1 MDMHRKEQPMRLE
14 LGTRV
19 YCNDE
24 SVGKLADVVIDP
36 IASRVTHLVVE
47 PDRER
52 WLARLVPIELAEPA
66 PDTRG
71 AITLRTTMDEVR
83 RLPPVH
89 RIAYLQ
95 LDGLPVADADWD
107 LGIQE
112 VLALPYY
119 PAYDLE
125 PTPYDYTLTYD
136 RVPKNEVEIR
146 RASSVH
152 SADGHRLGHVDGFV
166 VDHDEQINH
175 LVLERG
181 HPWGRREITIPVGA
195 VAKVETDAVVLNLTK
210 DEVGMLPEVRVQ
222 RWPMSGLPARPTAP
236 RLFGTP
242 DDEAAEREEYGGP
255 ASGEAELERYRS
267 AAVYPMQEAAEAAD
281 ANLASFKRPPDPA
294 P

>member
-1 MDMHRKEQPMRLE
+1 MRLE

-24 SVGKLADVVIDP
+24 SVGKLVDVVIDP

-47 PDRER
+47 PDREH

-66 PDTRG
+66 TDTRG

-89 RIAYLQ
+89 RIAYLR

-107 LGIQE
+107 VGIQE

-125 PTPYDYTLTYD
+125 PTSFDYTVTYD
-136 RVPKNEVEIR
+136 RVPKNDVEIR
-146 RASSVH
+146 RASAVQ
-152 SADGHRLGHVDGFV
+152 SADGHQLGHVDGFV
-166 VDHDEQINH
+166 VDHDEQITH

-181 HPWGRREITIPVGA
+181 HLWGRREITIPVGA
-195 VAKVETDAVVLNLTK
+195 VSTLETDAVVLNLTK

-222 RWPMSGLPARPTAP
+222 RWPMSGLPAHHTAP

-242 DDEAAEREEYGGP
+242 DDEAAEREEYGV
-255 ASGEAELERYRS
+255 ADSGEAELERYRS
-267 AAVYPMQEAAEAAD
+267 AAFFPMQEGAEAAGAD
-281 ANLASFKRPPDPA
+281 LASFERPPDATP
-294 P
+294 